1 MPFSTPFKYQN
12 SGSGNRFYG
21 IKKGPFR
28 AEAESYVTHFGQNPV
43 DMKYSEIVK
52 NEAPAIRR

>member
-1 MPFSTPFKYQN
+1 MVLFKRY
-12 SGSGNRFYG
+12 SGSGSRFYG

-28 AEAESYVTHFGQNPV
+28 AQAESYVTHFGQNPV

>member
-1 MPFSTPFKYQN
+1 MPFSTPFKYLN
-12 SGSGNRFYG
+12 SGSGSRFYG

-43 DMKYSEIVK
+43 DTKYSEIVK